1 MSELLKSLQD
11 LIKSVAKQPMMA
23 LLLIIFLVL
32 IWVQVE
38 KLDTINETLVLI
50 HKDNQVLH
58 QYIVAE
64 EASTKD
70 YIMVVN
76 DIRTKIELLLAKAVE

>member
-1 MSELLKSLQD
+1 MNELLKSIQD

-38 KLDTINETLVLI
+38 KLDDINETLVLI

-58 QYIVAE
+58 TYIVAE
-64 EASTKD
+64 EQSTKE
-70 YIMVVN
+70 YIVVMN
-76 DIRTKIELLLAKAVE
+76 DIRTKIELILSKLQ